1 MSRLEELI
9 AELCPDRVKYKN
21 LGERSKITPV
31 DTFFE
36 IRRFGQKSNHILPFK
51 GRFQRLH
58 MEILTRLPL
67 FCKLSQRFRPIL
79 LTQRG
84 KAGNESISTGK
95 SP

>member
-36 IRRFGQKSNHILPFK
+36 IRRFGQKIHTHFTILDVFSRVVHGIFDTTPFVL
-51 GRFQRLH
+51 Q
-58 MEILTRLPL
+58 
-67 FCKLSQRFRPIL
+67 
-79 LTQRG
+79 
-84 KAGNESISTGK
+84 NESTFSASFVDSEGQNLK
-95 SP
+95 MCQN